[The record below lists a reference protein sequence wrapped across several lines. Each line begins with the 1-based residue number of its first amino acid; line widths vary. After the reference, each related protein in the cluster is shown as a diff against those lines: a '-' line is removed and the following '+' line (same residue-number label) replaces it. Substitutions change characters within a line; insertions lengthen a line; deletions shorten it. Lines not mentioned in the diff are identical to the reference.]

1 MDYKN
6 LSIIE
11 LKEIIYNQQFQR
23 FPYLKEF
30 KKIHTLILKVDITC
44 FVVFIWFISFLRHE

>member
-11 LKEIIYNQQFQR
+11 LKEIIYNQFQR

-30 KKIHTLILKVDITC
+30 KKSILL
-44 FVVFIWFISFLRHE
+44 S

>member
-11 LKEIIYNQQFQR
+11 LKEIIYNQQFQDSL
-23 FPYLKEF
+23 LKEF